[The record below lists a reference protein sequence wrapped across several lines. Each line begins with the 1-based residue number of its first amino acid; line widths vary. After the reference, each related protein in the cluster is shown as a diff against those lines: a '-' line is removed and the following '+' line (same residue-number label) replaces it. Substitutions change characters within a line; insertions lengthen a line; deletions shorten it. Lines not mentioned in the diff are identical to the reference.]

1 MNRAPRILLITL
13 ALSTIT
19 TPVVTPATPSTP
31 CEALASL
38 TLPNARID
46 SARMVA
52 AGAFAAP
59 GGARG
64 GTSFAT
70 LPVFCR
76 VTATLTPTSDSDI
89 KTEFWLPA
97 SGWNGKF
104 KAVGAGGWTGVIAYP
119 ALAAAVASGYAGA
132 GNDTGYHLGGP
143 AHVGPGHPEKL
154 IDLGYRAMHEM
165 TVQAKAVIK
174 AHYGRAAKFSYYEGC
189 SHGGRQGLAAAQMY
203 PEDFNGIIAGAAGW
217 DQMRVQSWRVAL
229 NLVVNRDAGSVIPPS
244 KYSMIHEAAL
254 NACDGLDGVTD
265 SVIENPATCR
275 IDYTMLACKDGDS
288 TDCLTSS
295 QIESAKAM
303 TSPLKD
309 PKTGRVVF
317 ERHLMP
323 GSEPGWAA
331 LAGPTPQASSVDILR
346 TVVFADPSWDYHT
359 MDLTID
365 FARAENAD
373 HGVLRSGDANL
384 KPFFDRRWQAA
395 DVSRLERPPAL
406 SDEQHRVLQE
416 RARHGGQRQVRDFNR
431 ALHGARNGS
440 LRRRCWYRQVRQD
453 ESHRGMG
460 RAGPETALDY
470 RIACDRRPRGQDAPA
485 LSVRAGRAGT
495 RARALRTRR
504 RTLRACRTRRL
515 PPAGNGAAFRSWVI
529 LTGG

>member
-19 TPVVTPATPSTP
+19 APVVTPATPSTP

-174 AHYGRAAKFSYYEGC
+174 AHYGRAAKFSFYEGC

-254 NACDGLDGVTD
+254 RACDGLDGVTD
-265 SVIENPATCR
+265 RVIENPATCR

-288 TDCLTSS
+288 TDCLTSR

-373 HGVLRSGDANL
+373 HGVVRSGDANL
-384 KPFFDRRWQAA
+384 KPFFDRRGKLLMYHGWSDPLLSPMNSVAYYKNVLDTVGKDKSA
-395 DVSRLERPPAL
+395 TSIAL
-406 SDEQHRVLQE
+406 FMVP
-416 RARHGGQRQVRDFNR
+416 
-431 ALHGARNGS
+431 
-440 LRRRCWYRQVRQD
+440 
-453 ESHRGMG
+453 GMG
-460 RAGPETALDY
+460 HCGAGVGTDRFDKMKVIEEWVEQ
-470 RIACDRRPRGQDAPA
+470 DRRPRSIIASHVTDGHVDKTRPLCPFGQVARYKG
-485 LSVRAGRAGT
+485 SGT
-495 RARALRTRR
+495 TNEAANF
-504 RTLRACRTRRL
+504 ACVSDTTPSASR
-515 PPAGNGAAFRSWVI
+515 
-529 LTGG
+529 